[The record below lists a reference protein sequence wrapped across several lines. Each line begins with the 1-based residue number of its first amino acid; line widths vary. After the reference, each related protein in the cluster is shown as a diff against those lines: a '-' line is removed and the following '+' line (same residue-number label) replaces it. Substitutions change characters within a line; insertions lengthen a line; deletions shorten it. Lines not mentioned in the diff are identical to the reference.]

1 MGRQEHTTQKWA
13 RDTLEM
19 RRVKT
24 ERNHKS
30 NTLTEKT
37 LPARILETNVSSD
50 FCHVYSVIASFFLS
64 HDIHIYHHMTSTY
77 IITTYVHRYHHVW
90 SCVRMGEMFV
100 TCRVWK
106 KNAQDVLLGNCRESL
121 NHHQGIIKC
130 RSRQKKW
137 GGSVRSTAWLSS
149 RGSCCLDMLSLVC
162 DACMGFQCLET
173 QPVNTRNHTERG
185 ENFGAAHPQLKRSG
199 IVEECQLLFVYYV
212 AWPH

>member
-24 ERNHKS
+24 ERNHKSS

-106 KNAQDVLLGNCRESL
+106 KKMHRMCYWEIAE
-121 NHHQGIIKC
+121 NHLTTIKALSNVGADR
-130 RSRQKKW
+130 RSEGDQ
-137 GGSVRSTAWLSS
+137 SVALHDW
-149 RGSCCLDMLSLVC
+149 
-162 DACMGFQCLET
+162 APE
-173 QPVNTRNHTERG
+173 
-185 ENFGAAHPQLKRSG
+185 GAA
-199 IVEECQLLFVYYV
+199 
-212 AWPH
+212 A